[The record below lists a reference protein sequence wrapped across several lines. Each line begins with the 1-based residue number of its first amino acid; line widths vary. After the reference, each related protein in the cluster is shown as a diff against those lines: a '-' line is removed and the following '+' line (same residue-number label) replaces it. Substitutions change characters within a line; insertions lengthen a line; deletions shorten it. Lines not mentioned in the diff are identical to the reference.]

1 MSFSAP
7 SSMNS
12 SGSSRPA
19 IPFSASS
26 IPRNIYCLG
35 KYLDYVLRDI
45 SSISSTEELPIDS
58 SSSSESSESSSES
71 SLSSS
76 ESSSSSSESSSNTLD
91 SSSDSA
97 SCSGRGG
104 ADSVEGDC
112 CWKLGGGMS
121 SRGVAVTVAV
131 TFVASVA
138 GAQKMLCWVEC
149 WSTYC
154 GGGKRGSRPSR
165 LCPAV
170 VVGGRVGEEREGG
183 G

>member
-1 MSFSAP
+1 MSS
-7 SSMNS
+7 
-12 SGSSRPA
+12 
-19 IPFSASS
+19 
-26 IPRNIYCLG
+26 L
-35 KYLDYVLRDI
+35 
-45 SSISSTEELPIDS
+45 
-58 SSSSESSESSSES
+58 S

-76 ESSSSSSESSSNTLD
+76 SSSDTLD

-104 ADSVEGDC
+104 ADSVEDC

-138 GAQKMLCWVEC
+138 SAQKMLWVEC

-154 GGGKRGSRPSR
+154 GGGKRGSRHSR

-170 VVGGRVGEEREGG
+170 VVGGG
-183 G
+183 